1 MRKYLLAILIIIL
14 IILTACSEESTE
26 PQTNLKLKISP
37 SEQTITI
44 NDSATFSVE
53 IENVTDLFAVSA
65 EITFDSTM
73 IELSKNPVTK
83 GEFWNKETLLENIN
97 ESDCLNICI
106 GLTQTE
112 NDDGI
117 DGNGTLFYFT
127 LNGINIGESAITI
140 GNLQLI
146 NENGGQVLGFDNI
159 KISYANLIVEN

>member
-14 IILTACSEESTE
+14 IILTACSEKSTE

-37 SEQTITI
+37 SEQTIAI
-44 NDSATFSVE
+44 NELATFSVE

-65 EITFDSTM
+65 EITFESTM
-73 IELSKNPVTK
+73 IELSENPVTK
-83 GEFWNKETLLENIN
+83 GEFWNGEPLLEYIN

-106 GLTQTE
+106 GLIQTE

-117 DGNGTLFYFT
+117 DGDGILFYFT
-127 LNGINIGESAITI
+127 VKGIDAGENIFKIE
-140 GNLQLI
+140 NLKLI

-159 KISYANLIVEN
+159 EVSYANLIVEN